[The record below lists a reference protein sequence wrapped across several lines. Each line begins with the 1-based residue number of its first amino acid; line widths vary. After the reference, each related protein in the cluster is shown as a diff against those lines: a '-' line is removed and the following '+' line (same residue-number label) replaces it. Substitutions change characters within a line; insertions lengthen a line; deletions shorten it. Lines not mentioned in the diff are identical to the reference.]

1 MTIEERLAVL
11 FRRHLHLEV
20 PSLDT
25 DLLET
30 GLLDS
35 LLIVDLLV
43 HIERELGRTLPMEAL
58 ELEDFRSLVTI
69 ARCIERKGQ
78 APDPSTR
85 LASDTR

>member
-20 PSLDT
+20 PSPDT

-35 LLIVDLLV
+35 LLIVDLLL

-69 ARCIERKGQ
+69 ARCIERKGRPRFEKHEERRR
-78 APDPSTR
+78 A
-85 LASDTR
+85 